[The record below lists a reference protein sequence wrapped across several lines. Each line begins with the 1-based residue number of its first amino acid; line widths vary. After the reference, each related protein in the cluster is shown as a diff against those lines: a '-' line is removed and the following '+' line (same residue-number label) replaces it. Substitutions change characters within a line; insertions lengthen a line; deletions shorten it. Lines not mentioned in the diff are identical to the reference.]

1 MKRDIFIDNNIA
13 SKFANPADPEYKALI
28 KWLRDNHPIEDG
40 KEDDRAFLVASQ
52 KLIAEY
58 RRSCIGASGETS
70 IPTILDK
77 LKREGR
83 LVKISSK
90 QIKAFQEDHFTKAI
104 EKKLRSNNEDRDHI
118 PVVLLSD
125 RKYALTY
132 DVNFT
137 YDLEHFPGFK
147 VLVRKRPEDIPYK

>member
-13 SKFANPADPEYKALI
+13 SKFANPADPEYKSLI
-28 KWLRDNHPIEDG
+28 KWLMDNHPIGDG
-40 KEDDRAFLVASQ
+40 KEDDRAYLVASK
-52 KLIAEY
+52 KLIEEY
-58 RRSCIGASGETS
+58 SGSCKDARSSTAILLIVGKMTS
-70 IPTILDK
+70 
-77 LKREGR
+77 EGR
-83 LVKISSK
+83 LIKITK
-90 QIKAFQEDHFTKAI
+90 DQIKAFQEVHFTKAV
-104 EKKLRSNNEDRDHI
+104 EKNLRSNNEDRNHI
-118 PVVLLSD
+118 PVVLLSE